1 MAPQGCPTPL
11 QQHSG
16 PCYNREMQA
25 PAIDVVACPKP
36 AVKAC
41 LELLMRELSAAQR
54 QECIAP
60 YQSASPPGL
69 FAALENQ
76 TVVGAIWAQ
85 PAAGRTTCFWLPQL
99 HQDTPKVVED
109 NLTALA
115 TDYLQESG
123 CQFAQALVP
132 AQSGPEAQLFHRHGF
147 IFVAN
152 LLYLTAQTQRVRPQA
167 ENPATLTFE
176 VYHPTQFD
184 RLLSLIEQTYLG
196 TLDCPRL
203 NSARN
208 LHDVISGYRAT
219 GVHDPRTWFFVR
231 DRACDVG
238 VLLIGRHPQLGY
250 CELMYMGLIPTS
262 RGQGF
267 GSPMVRH
274 ALTTATEL
282 GATELIL
289 AVDRANLP
297 AIATY
302 EHAGFTQW
310 DRRTILGWFPR
321 LALNTSPDS
330 PEDRKS

>member
-1 MAPQGCPTPL
+1 
-11 QQHSG
+11 
-16 PCYNREMQA
+16 MQA
-25 PAIDVVACPKP
+25 PTIDVVACPKP

-41 LELLMRELSAAQR
+41 LELLMRELSASQR
-54 QECIAP
+54 QECIAL

-69 FAALENQ
+69 FAALANQ

-85 PAAGRTTCFWLPQL
+85 AAAGRTTCFWSPQL
-99 HQDTPKVVED
+99 HQDTPNFVAD
-109 NLTALA
+109 TLTVLA

-147 IFVAN
+147 VFIAN
-152 LLYLTAQTQRVRPQA
+152 LLYLTAQTQRVRPQT
-167 ENPATLTFE
+167 EKPATLTFE
-176 VYHPTQFD
+176 AYHPTQLD

-219 GVHDPRTWFFVR
+219 GVHDPKTWFFVQ

-238 VLLIGRHPQLGY
+238 VLLVGRHPQLGY
-250 CELMYMGLIPTS
+250 CELMYMGLIPAS

-267 GSPMVRH
+267 GRRIVAACPGNGHRIRRPSADPGRRPRQSSRH
-274 ALTTATEL
+274 SDL
-282 GATELIL
+282 
-289 AVDRANLP
+289 
-297 AIATY
+297 
-302 EHAGFTQW
+302 
-310 DRRTILGWFPR
+310 
-321 LALNTSPDS
+321 
-330 PEDRKS
+330 